1 MWLMGTRLS
10 GGLGRAELIPG
21 LHLKA
26 LFQPKQF
33 NDFKEDGLIF
43 LYIYIMFFREVQHCV
58 SMKIIQVIFKA
69 SPSQPAPHIV
79 KPEMV

>member
-1 MWLMGTRLS
+1 MGTRLS
-10 GGLGRAELIPG
+10 GALGRAELIPG

-43 LYIYIMFFREVQHCV
+43 FIYIYNVFQRSSALCKHENYPGYF
-58 SMKIIQVIFKA
+58 
-69 SPSQPAPHIV
+69 
-79 KPEMV
+79 